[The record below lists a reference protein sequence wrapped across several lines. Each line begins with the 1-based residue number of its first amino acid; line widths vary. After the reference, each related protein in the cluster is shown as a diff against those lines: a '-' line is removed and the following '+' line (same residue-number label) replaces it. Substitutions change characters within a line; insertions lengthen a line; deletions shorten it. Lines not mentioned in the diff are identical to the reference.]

1 MAKAFIFISI
11 DEGRLTNFTIQVS
24 NEKFLKIANKAFN
37 LMSRDI
43 HESDIKNINKKA
55 SFMTMGACPDCG
67 SGLQVQEGCE
77 ICQSCG
83 YSKC

>member
-1 MAKAFIFISI
+1 MSKAFIFISI
-11 DEGRLTNFTIQVS
+11 DEERLTNFTIQTS
-24 NEKFLKIANKAFN
+24 HKRYLRTANGAFN
-37 LMSRDI
+37 LMCK
-43 HESDIKNINKKA
+43 EIKNINSKA
-55 SFMTMGACPDCG
+55 PMTMGACPDCG